1 MLTQLHSLGLNCA
14 PHVLS
19 RVISGVDGDQPSVI
33 EMVAGLDPAVRAG
46 LRPLPHPLPL
56 VPAVASRFEGLEF
69 GTRDRDLLLG
79 VALTLDD
86 ELDPLLVF
94 DGRTAEQIANS
105 AAGEHLVIRAGR
117 VRFADPRL
125 GLWVEGTA
133 STSVESSAHRRL
145 AQVFD
150 AIGDRVGA
158 DWHRAR
164 ASMRGL
170 AEAAPELIRIARSL
184 SESGHTDRALQLAA
198 EAAAHAT
205 DADLD
210 EARLVAGAASIGAGY
225 AAEAASWLSALFPRG
240 TEKYRLQGLSGL
252 LIAQAHLHGVV
263 PDVDPSAL
271 RPTSDDLSDWY
282 SWTRAAAFGA
292 VLSAERHDRQGMR
305 LWLDAL
311 REGSIRTGTE
321 GSLRDPVVALSWLIA
336 RDDDREDVSG
346 HGPFSGQLL
355 RALRAAIDGD
365 LDRALRAIT
374 ASDSDLTPEVDAFVE
389 GFEHSPLVHAYL
401 AVIEA
406 LLLAWRGDIRAS
418 RDRLN
423 DAALDLPVAMAFSG
437 MGVALLR
444 RLDLAVDGAIGP
456 VAQALTNALPAGFR
470 LDRLVDRAIE
480 SFLSGS
486 FDDATA
492 IMRLWLD
499 QGAPGTAF
507 ALPGF
512 DEAAPWSWEHPT
524 IMRLVE
530 PPQSVAA
537 RGLRAKV
544 ATLDEGRWR
553 AESEA
558 ILAAAREVLSP
569 FERGRL
575 EAMIGIRS
583 SIGQEAEVARE
594 HLRAA
599 QNLFAVAGADAWT
612 RVVSERIDRLDADAS
627 GGQGSR
633 DDLSA
638 CRAAW
643 EPLLTSREL
652 EIAMR
657 VAAGASNRT
666 IAEELNVSVRTVE
679 VHLGRVF
686 TKLDVRTRGELT
698 VRAHRVSR
706 YV

>member
-1 MLTQLHSLGLNCA
+1 MA
-14 PHVLS
+14 A
-19 RVISGVDGDQPSVI
+19 RFDGWT
-33 EMVAGLDPAVRAG
+33 
-46 LRPLPHPLPL
+46 
-56 VPAVASRFEGLEF
+56 F
-69 GTRDRDLLLG
+69 GARDRDLLLG
-79 VALTLDD
+79 VALTLDED
-86 ELDPLLVF
+86 LDPLLVY

-105 AAGEHLVIRAGR
+105 EAGAHLVIRAGR
-117 VRFADPRL
+117 VRFSDPRL
-125 GLWVEGTA
+125 ALWIEGTA
-133 STSVESSAHRRL
+133 TTSVETSAHRRL

-150 AIGDRVGA
+150 AVGDRVGA
-158 DWHRAR
+158 DWHRVR
-164 ASMRGL
+164 ASMQGVP
-170 AEAAPELIRIARSL
+170 EAAPELIRIARSL
-184 SESGHTDRALQLAA
+184 SESGHTDRALQLAV

-205 DADLD
+205 GVDLD

-252 LIAQAHLHGVV
+252 LIAQAHLHGAV
-263 PDVDPSAL
+263 PDVDPAAL
-271 RPTSDDLSDWY
+271 RPTSDDASDWY

-311 REGSIRTGTE
+311 REGSARTGTE
-321 GSLRDPVVALSWLIA
+321 QSLRDPVVALSWLIA
-336 RDDDREDVSG
+336 RDDVDGDDISG
-346 HGPFSGQLL
+346 HGPFSGRLL
-355 RALRAAIDGD
+355 RALRAALDGD
-365 LDRALRAIT
+365 LDRALRAIST
-374 ASDSDLTPEVDAFVE
+374 SESDLTPEVDAFVE
-389 GFEHSPLVHAYL
+389 GFEHSPLVRAYL
-401 AVIEA
+401 AVVEA
-406 LLLAWRGDIRAS
+406 LLLAWRGDIRGS
-418 RDRLN
+418 RAQLN
-423 DAALDLPVAMAFSG
+423 EAALALPVAMAFSG
-437 MGVALLR
+437 VGVALLR

-456 VAQALTNALPAGFR
+456 VAHALTNALPAGFR

-480 SFLSGS
+480 SFLAGA
-486 FDDATA
+486 FDDAAA

-507 ALPGF
+507 AVPGL

-524 IMRLVE
+524 MVRLVE
-530 PPQSVAA
+530 PPQSITA
-537 RGLRAKV
+537 RALRAKV

-553 AESEA
+553 VESAA
-558 ILAAAREVLSP
+558 IVAAARDLLSP

-583 SIGQEAEVARE
+583 GIVRDADLARE

-599 QNLFAVAGADAWT
+599 QSLFAVAGADAWT
-612 RVVSERIDRLDADAS
+612 RIVGERLERLDSDAS
-627 GGQGSR
+627 QDGAAR
-633 DDLSA
+633 HDLSA

-657 VAAGASNRT
+657 VAVGASNRT

-686 TKLDVRTRGELT
+686 AKLDVRTRGELT
-698 VRAHRVSR
+698 VLAHRVGR